1 MDGHELTTYCSQEK
15 IMPFIQTLLV
25 HLPAWLFGLLMIV
38 VYVTIAIAS
47 LLVIRKIYPHHKCKP
62 HNDIAGFIFATLG
75 VIYAVLLA
83 FIVVITWQDFDKA
96 QDVTVHEANY
106 IAALYRDS
114 TPFPAEFRAELKSE
128 LTNYV
133 NAIINEEWQMMAK
146 GQRSASV
153 QRIQGELWQLYGG
166 FQPKNETQKIFFAE
180 SVKKLNQAA
189 EMRRQRIVY
198 ADTGIHPILYFVLI
212 VGSFITIAFTMLFG
226 TENLVPHMVMV
237 SLLAALIAITL
248 FTVIA
253 MDYPFT
259 GDISIT
265 PDVFK
270 NILSSL
276 MSS

>member
-1 MDGHELTTYCSQEK
+1 
-15 IMPFIQTLLV
+15 MPFIQILLV
-25 HLPAWLFGLLMIV
+25 HIPAWLFCLLMIV
-38 VYVTIAIAS
+38 VYVTISITS
-47 LLVIRKIYPHHKCKP
+47 LLIIRKYYPHQKCKL

-133 NAIINEEWQMMAK
+133 KNIINEEWQMMAK

-153 QRIQGELWQLYGG
+153 QKIQAELWELYSG
-166 FQPKNETQKIFFAE
+166 FQPKNETQKIFLAE

-198 ADTGIHPILYFVLI
+198 ASTGINPLLYFVLI
-212 VGSFITIAFTMLFG
+212 SGSFITIAFTMLFG
-226 TENLVPHMVMV
+226 TENIIPHLIMT
-237 SLLAALIAITL
+237 SLLAAMIAISL
-248 FTVIA
+248 FTVMA

-259 GDISIT
+259 GDISIK
-265 PDVFK
+265 PDVF
-270 NILSSL
+270 ISMLSSL